1 MVLEDYDYAR
11 ARGARIYAEIVGFS
25 SNSDGSHI
33 TQPEQATMAVVMQQA
48 LEDAVDDNELAFI
61 RQEIGQTEKVLK
73 VIRRALGEK
82 T

>member
-1 MVLEDYDYAR
+1 MFEEELEDL
-11 ARGARIYAEIVGFS
+11 
-25 SNSDGSHI
+25 
-33 TQPEQATMAVVMQQA
+33 QQA